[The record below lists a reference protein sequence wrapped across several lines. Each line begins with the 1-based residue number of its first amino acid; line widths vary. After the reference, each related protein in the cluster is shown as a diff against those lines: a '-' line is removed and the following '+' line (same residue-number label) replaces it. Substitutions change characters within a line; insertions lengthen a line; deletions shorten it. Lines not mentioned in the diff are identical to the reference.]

1 MTGGRHGKAAH
12 HQGKAGG
19 TDKKTAGATAGII
32 RPLRPQHG
40 ESTGMGDHFIG
51 DSLIF
56 L

>member
-1 MTGGRHGKAAH
+1 MAKPHIIKARLAA
-12 HQGKAGG
+12 Q
-19 TDKKTAGATAGII
+19 TKKTAGATAGII
-32 RPLRPQHG
+32 RPLRPPHG